1 MVEWGGREGTKQVVI
16 VFVFLALAFIVLS
29 LRLFT
34 RVIVTRNHGLEDWV
48 IAAAFCFS
56 VAQASLVIVEVQHGQ
71 GLPQSDLSQDE
82 LVGLRKTLWKLI
94 PTYLTGLTL
103 TKLSILLQYMR
114 IFKDRLI
121 HRICL
126 GMLIF
131 VALFGKYI
139 RGVCSKRVLILKTGV
154 WAILGSIFL
163 CIPVHHFWDRLGE
176 ARCLNI
182 KVKWFIDAT
191 VNIITDLVILS
202 LPMPYLKGLNLPK
215 RQRAGLMVVFALGG
229 FVCLV
234 SMARLGPL
242 YVIADT
248 QDVSKHNGPAAFL
261 SSMEVSVG
269 IICASLPSLRAITL
283 RTCSRRSSHRQPQRV
298 NHAKWWRFGKRN
310 GDIELGEV
318 HFQSESGSG
327 SAITKIVS
335 FKLDT
340 QERRGSGRKLSIWS
354 THNGG
359 IFDGGAAK
367 AWIRSGE

>member
-16 VFVFLALAFIVLS
+16 VFVFLALALIVLS

-56 VAQASLVIVEVQHGQ
+56 VAQASLVLVEVQHGQ

-82 LVGLRKTLWKLI
+82 LIGLRKTLWKAI
-94 PTYLTGLTL
+94 PTYLAGLTL

-121 HRICL
+121 RRIII
-126 GMLIF
+126 GMLVF
-131 VALFGKYI
+131 VAFF
-139 RGVCSKRVLILKTGV
+139 GV
-154 WAILGSIFL
+154 WAILGSFFL
-163 CIPVHHFWDRLGE
+163 CTPVHYFWDRVGE
-176 ARCLNI
+176 AKCMNL
-182 KVKWFIDAT
+182 KAKWFVDAA
-191 VNIITDLVILS
+191 VNIITDLIILS
-202 LPMPYLKGLNLPK
+202 MPMPYLKGLNLPK
-215 RQRAGLMVVFALGG
+215 RQRVGLIVVFALGG

-242 YVIADT
+242 YVISNT

-261 SSMEVSVG
+261 SSMEVNVG

-283 RTCSRRSSHRQPQRV
+283 RTCSRRSSHPQPERT
-298 NHAKWWRFGKRN
+298 NHAGWWQFDKRN
-310 GDIELGEV
+310 DNIELEEG
-318 HFQSESGSG
+318 HRQNESGSG
-327 SAITKIVS
+327 SAITKVVS
-335 FKLDT
+335 IKMDT
-340 QERRGSGRKLSIWS
+340 QERRESGRKLSIWS